1 MTEIN
6 KYNASAFSRNDPITL
21 MFVGGGNRFPAFI
34 GALQAV
40 EDIGLNVSKIV
51 ASSSGAIVSA
61 LYANGENPEDML
73 EECIQLDMRRFKDV
87 SLSSILGNFGLCSGR
102 RLEEWVDNRL
112 SSKKFS
118 DQLRIPLEIVAT
130 DMKYYRPVI
139 FSHGRFPDVPIATAA
154 AASTL
159 IPGVFGYRSLAHGGK
174 KYALID
180 GSLMSGVVEGRMD
193 RTKKTL
199 VIRVMSKRTL
209 KRSEADR
216 FTFTKYLHE
225 MLTFSMHAQE
235 KEFLKGGKW
244 KDTIVIYCSEISP
257 ATFNLSREEKEFLYK
272 EGYDQ
277 TRKYLEYKW
286 GV

>member
-1 MTEIN
+1 MTETN

-21 MFVGGGNRFPAFI
+21 MFVGGGIRFPAFI
-34 GALQAV
+34 GALQAI
-40 EDIGLNVSKIV
+40 EDIGLNVAKIV
-51 ASSSGAIVSA
+51 ASSTGAIVSA
-61 LYANGENPEDML
+61 MYANGESPEDML
-73 EECIQLDMRRFKDV
+73 DECILLDTRRFKDP
-87 SLSSILGNFGLCSGR
+87 SLFSILGNFGLCAGK
-102 RLEEWVDNRL
+102 RLEEWIDNRL

-118 DQLRIPLEIVAT
+118 EQLRVPLEIVAT
-130 DMKYYRPVI
+130 DMRHYRPVL
-139 FSHGRFPDVPIATAA
+139 FSSNRFPDIPISTAA

-159 IPGVFGYRSLAHGGK
+159 IPGVFGYRSLNHGGK
-174 KYALID
+174 KYALVD
-180 GSLMSGVVEGRMD
+180 GSLMTGVVEGRMD

-199 VIRVMSKRTL
+199 VIKVMSKRTL
-209 KRSEADR
+209 KRPESGK
-216 FTFTKYLHE
+216 FTFAKYLHE
-225 MLTFSMHAQE
+225 MLTFSLHAQE

-257 ATFNLSREEKEFLYK
+257 ATFHLSREEKEFLYK